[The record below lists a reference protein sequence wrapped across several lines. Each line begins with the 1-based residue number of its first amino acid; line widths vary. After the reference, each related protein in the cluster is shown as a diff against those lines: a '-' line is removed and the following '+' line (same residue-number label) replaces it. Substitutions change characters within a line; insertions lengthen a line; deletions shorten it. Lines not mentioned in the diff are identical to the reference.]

1 MDDFVKCAD
10 TASSM
15 FLRGGGGGGR
25 GEGDGEGE
33 EGGGGEGEGGGG
45 NEIINPEEL
54 RIFPRGFYF
63 QPEFP
68 SERSKNTR

>member
-1 MDDFVKCAD
+1 LNKGIVSVDDFVKCAD

-15 FLRGGGGGGR
+15 FLGGGGGGGGR
-25 GEGDGEGE
+25 RGMGERD
-33 EGGGGEGEGGGG
+33 GG

-54 RIFPRGFYF
+54 RIFPREFYF

-68 SERSKNTR
+68 SERSKKTR